1 MQDLFKT
8 KKFQL
13 ETESSWKHLWSKP
26 VSDYLHSDHFDG
38 ERFKNLEHHSLE
50 QSRFDLYK
58 WLFTRKSSTWEVNL
72 EQERAEFFSRPRAL
86 PQNRPEATLDDWQ
99 IWFIGHAT
107 ALIQIGPYNFLTDPV
122 WCEYASPF
130 ASRGPQRVIPA
141 GIALDE
147 LPHID
152 AVLLSHNHYDHMDL
166 ATLVWLHQ
174 TYQMPIYTGLGNGWY
189 LPKDYNVIEMD
200 WWENAF
206 FEDIQIVYSPAQHA
220 SGRGMR
226 DQNCALWGGFSLLN
240 GKDHCYFAGDSGY
253 APHFKEIRKRL
264 GPPRIAL
271 LPIGAYE
278 PRELMRNIHMNPED
292 AFHAHQDLMAR
303 CSMAI
308 HYRTFQLTDEARDQ
322 PENELQHIIQH
333 SSKLINPFYCIR
345 EGKRIIV

>member
-8 KKFQL
+8 KKIQL

-26 VSDYLHSDHFDG
+26 VFDYLHSDHFDG

-72 EQERAEFFSRPRAL
+72 EQERADFFSRPRAL

-166 ATLVWLHQ
+166 ATLAWLHQ
-174 TYQMPIYTGLGNGWY
+174 TYQMPLYTGLGNGWY

-253 APHFKEIRKRL
+253 ALHFKEIRKRL

>member
-26 VSDYLHSDHFDG
+26 VFDYLHSDHFDG

-72 EQERAEFFSRPRAL
+72 EQERAEFFSPPRAL

-206 FEDIQIVYSPAQHA
+206 FDDIQIVYSPAQHA
-220 SGRGMR
+220 SGRGVR

>member
-26 VSDYLHSDHFDG
+26 VFDYLHSDHFDG
-38 ERFKNLEHHSLE
+38 ERFKNLEHHSHE

-166 ATLVWLHQ
+166 ATLAWLHQ
-174 TYQMPIYTGLGNGWY
+174 TYQMSIYTGLGNGWY

>member
-1 MQDLFKT
+1 MP
-8 KKFQL
+8 
-13 ETESSWKHLWSKP
+13 S
-26 VSDYLHSDHFDG
+26 
-38 ERFKNLEHHSLE
+38 
-50 QSRFDLYK
+50 
-58 WLFTRKSSTWEVNL
+58 
-72 EQERAEFFSRPRAL
+72 FSRPRAL

-206 FEDIQIVYSPAQHA
+206 LKISRL
-220 SGRGMR
+220 S
-226 DQNCALWGGFSLLN
+226 
-240 GKDHCYFAGDSGY
+240 
-253 APHFKEIRKRL
+253 IR
-264 GPPRIAL
+264 
-271 LPIGAYE
+271 
-278 PRELMRNIHMNPED
+278 
-292 AFHAHQDLMAR
+292 
-303 CSMAI
+303 
-308 HYRTFQLTDEARDQ
+308 
-322 PENELQHIIQH
+322 QH
-333 SSKLINPFYCIR
+333 STLQDVECAIR
-345 EGKRIIV
+345 TVRYGAVFPY

>member
-26 VSDYLHSDHFDG
+26 VFDYLHSDHFDG

>member
-26 VSDYLHSDHFDG
+26 VFDYLHSDHFDG

-166 ATLVWLHQ
+166 ATLAWLHQ
-174 TYQMPIYTGLGNGWY
+174 TYQMSIYTGLGNGWY

>member
-26 VSDYLHSDHFDG
+26 VFDYLHSDHFDG

-72 EQERAEFFSRPRAL
+72 EQERADFFSRPRAL

-166 ATLVWLHQ
+166 ATLAWLHQ

-253 APHFKEIRKRL
+253 ALHFKEIRKRL

>member
-26 VSDYLHSDHFDG
+26 VFDYLHSDHFDG

-166 ATLVWLHQ
+166 ATLAWLHQ

-253 APHFKEIRKRL
+253 ALHFKEIRKRL

>member
-26 VSDYLHSDHFDG
+26 VFDYLHSDHFDG

-166 ATLVWLHQ
+166 ATLAWLHQ

-308 HYRTFQLTDEARDQ
+308 HYRTFQLADEARDQ

>member
-26 VSDYLHSDHFDG
+26 VFDYLHSDHFDG

-166 ATLVWLHQ
+166 ATLAWLHQ

-253 APHFKEIRKRL
+253 ALHFKEIRKRL

-278 PRELMRNIHMNPED
+278 PRELMRNIHMSPED

>member
-26 VSDYLHSDHFDG
+26 VFDYLHSDHFDG

-166 ATLVWLHQ
+166 ATLAWLHQ

-206 FEDIQIVYSPAQHA
+206 FEDIQVVYSPRRHA
-220 SGRGMR
+220 SGRGVR
-226 DQNCALWGGFSLLN
+226 EQDCALWGGFSLLN

>member
-13 ETESSWKHLWSKP
+13 ETEPSWKHLWSKP
-26 VSDYLHSDHFDG
+26 VFDYLHSDHFDG

-58 WLFTRKSSTWEVNL
+58 WLFTRKSRTWEVNL

-122 WCEYASPF
+122 WCEYASPS

-166 ATLVWLHQ
+166 ATLAWLHQ

>member
-26 VSDYLHSDHFDG
+26 VFDYLHSDHFDG

-50 QSRFDLYK
+50 QSRVDLYK

-122 WCEYASPF
+122 WCEYASPS

-166 ATLVWLHQ
+166 ATLAWLHQ

-308 HYRTFQLTDEARDQ
+308 HYRTFQLADEARDQ

>member
-1 MQDLFKT
+1 
-8 KKFQL
+8 
-13 ETESSWKHLWSKP
+13 
-26 VSDYLHSDHFDG
+26 
-38 ERFKNLEHHSLE
+38 
-50 QSRFDLYK
+50 
-58 WLFTRKSSTWEVNL
+58 
-72 EQERAEFFSRPRAL
+72 
-86 PQNRPEATLDDWQ
+86 
-99 IWFIGHAT
+99 
-107 ALIQIGPYNFLTDPV
+107 
-122 WCEYASPF
+122 
-130 ASRGPQRVIPA
+130 
-141 GIALDE
+141 
-147 LPHID
+147 
-152 AVLLSHNHYDHMDL
+152 MDL
-166 ATLVWLHQ
+166 ATLAWLHQ

>member
-26 VSDYLHSDHFDG
+26 VFDYLHSDHFDG

-58 WLFTRKSSTWEVNL
+58 WLFTRKSSTWEVSL

-166 ATLVWLHQ
+166 ATLAWLHQ

>member
-26 VSDYLHSDHFDG
+26 VFDYLHSDHFDG

-72 EQERAEFFSRPRAL
+72 EQERADFFSRPRAL

-166 ATLVWLHQ
+166 ATLAWLHQ

>member
-26 VSDYLHSDHFDG
+26 VFDYLHSDHFDG

-152 AVLLSHNHYDHMDL
+152 AVLLSHNHYDHMDM
-166 ATLVWLHQ
+166 ATLAWLHQ

>member
-26 VSDYLHSDHFDG
+26 VFDYLHSDHFDG

-166 ATLVWLHQ
+166 ATLAWLHQ

-220 SGRGMR
+220 SGRGVR

>member
-26 VSDYLHSDHFDG
+26 VFDYLHSDHFDG

-72 EQERAEFFSRPRAL
+72 EQERADFFSRPRAL

-166 ATLVWLHQ
+166 ATLAWLHQ
-174 TYQMPIYTGLGNGWY
+174 PYQMPIYTGLGNGWY

-253 APHFKEIRKRL
+253 ALHFKEIRKRL

>member
-26 VSDYLHSDHFDG
+26 VFDYLHSDHFDG

-122 WCEYASPF
+122 WCEYASPS

-152 AVLLSHNHYDHMDL
+152 AVLLSHNRYDHMDL
-166 ATLVWLHQ
+166 ATLAWLHQ

-189 LPKDYNVIEMD
+189 LPKDYNVIEME

>member
-26 VSDYLHSDHFDG
+26 VFDYLHSDHFDG

-72 EQERAEFFSRPRAL
+72 EQERADFFSRPRAL

-166 ATLVWLHQ
+166 ATLAWLHQ

-220 SGRGMR
+220 SGRGVR

>member
-26 VSDYLHSDHFDG
+26 VFDYLHSDHFDG

-166 ATLVWLHQ
+166 ATLAWLHQ

-206 FEDIQIVYSPAQHA
+206 FEDIQIVYSPGQHA

-308 HYRTFQLTDEARDQ
+308 HYRTFQLTDETRDQ

>member
-26 VSDYLHSDHFDG
+26 VFDYLHSDHFDG

-58 WLFTRKSSTWEVNL
+58 WLFTRKSRTWEVNL

-122 WCEYASPF
+122 WCEYASPS

-166 ATLVWLHQ
+166 ATLAWLHQ
-174 TYQMPIYTGLGNGWY
+174 AYQMPIYTGLGNGWY

>member
-26 VSDYLHSDHFDG
+26 VFDYLHSDHFDG

-166 ATLVWLHQ
+166 ATLAWLHQ

>member
-26 VSDYLHSDHFDG
+26 VFDYLHSDHFDG

-122 WCEYASPF
+122 WCEYASPS

-166 ATLVWLHQ
+166 ATLAWLHQ

-308 HYRTFQLTDEARDQ
+308 HYRTFQLADEARDQ

>member
-1 MQDLFKT
+1 
-8 KKFQL
+8 
-13 ETESSWKHLWSKP
+13 
-26 VSDYLHSDHFDG
+26 
-38 ERFKNLEHHSLE
+38 
-50 QSRFDLYK
+50 
-58 WLFTRKSSTWEVNL
+58 NL

-166 ATLVWLHQ
+166 ATLAWLHQ
-174 TYQMPIYTGLGNGWY
+174 TYQMSIYTGLGNGWY